1 MKHIV
6 ITLNISIKDDGGD
19 QNSTT
24 TSYKPYIWPR
34 TEMRYPPRPAK
45 SEWSSYMETASTA
58 SNKKTETAKVI
69 TFPSCKL
76 LEGLK

>member
-6 ITLNISIKDDGGD
+6 ITLNISIKDDGD
-19 QNSTT
+19 ANSNN

-34 TEMRYPPRPAK
+34 TGMYYPPRPAK
-45 SEWSSYMETASTA
+45 SAWSSYMETLST
-58 SNKKTETAKVI
+58 SSKKKPETAKVI
-69 TFPSCKL
+69 PFPSCKL

>member
-6 ITLNISIKDDGGD
+6 ITLNISIKDDGD
-19 QNSTT
+19 ANSNN

-34 TEMRYPPRPAK
+34 TGMYCPPKQAK
-45 SEWSSYMETASTA
+45 STWSSYMETLSTA
-58 SNKKTETAKVI
+58 SKQKTEVAKVI
-69 TFPSCKL
+69 PFPTCKL

>member
-6 ITLNISIKDDGGD
+6 ITLNISIKDDGD
-19 QNSTT
+19 ANFNN

-34 TEMRYPPRPAK
+34 TGMYCPPKPAK
-45 SEWSSYMETASTA
+45 SAWSSYMETLST
-58 SNKKTETAKVI
+58 SSKKKPETAKVI
-69 TFPSCKL
+69 PFPSCKL

>member
-6 ITLNISIKDDGGD
+6 ITLNITIKDDSD
-19 QNSTT
+19 NHNSTV

-34 TEMRYPPRPAK
+34 TGMHCPPNPAK
-45 SEWSSYMETASTA
+45 SAWSSYIETL
-58 SNKKTETAKVI
+58 SNVSKQKTETAKVI
-69 TFPSCKL
+69 PFPTCKL

>member
-1 MKHIV
+1 MKHIL
-6 ITLNISIKDDGGD
+6 ITFNITIADDGD
-19 QNSTT
+19 INPSN
-24 TSYKPYIWPR
+24 TSYKPNIWPR
-34 TEMRYPPRPAK
+34 GGMHYPPRPAK
-45 SEWSSYMETASTA
+45 SAWSSYMETLSTA

>member
-6 ITLNISIKDDGGD
+6 ITLSITIPDDGD
-19 QNSTT
+19 ANSNN

-34 TEMRYPPRPAK
+34 AGMHYPPRSAK
-45 SEWSSYMETASTA
+45 SAWSSYIETL
-58 SNKKTETAKVI
+58 SNVSKQKTETAKVI
-69 TFPSCKL
+69 PFPTCKL

>member
-6 ITLNISIKDDGGD
+6 ITLNITIGDDGDD

-34 TEMRYPPRPAK
+34 TDMLYPPRPAK
-45 SEWSSYMETASTA
+45 RAWSSYMETLSTN
-58 SNKKTETAKVI
+58 SKQKTETTKVI
-69 TFPSCKL
+69 TFPTCKL
-76 LEGLK
+76 LEGQK

>member
-6 ITLNISIKDDGGD
+6 IALNISIKDDGD
-19 QNSTT
+19 DHNSTA

-34 TEMRYPPRPAK
+34 TGMHYPPRPAK
-45 SEWSSYMETASTA
+45 SGWSSYMETLSTT
-58 SNKKTETAKVI
+58 SKQKTETAKVI
-69 TFPSCKL
+69 TFPTCKL

>member
-6 ITLNISIKDDGGD
+6 ITLIISIKDDGND
-19 QNSTT
+19 QSPIT

-34 TEMRYPPRPAK
+34 TDMPYPPKPAK
-45 SEWSSYMETASTA
+45 SAWSSYMETLSTA
-58 SNKKTETAKVI
+58 SKKKTDTAKVI
-69 TFPSCKL
+69 PFKTCKL